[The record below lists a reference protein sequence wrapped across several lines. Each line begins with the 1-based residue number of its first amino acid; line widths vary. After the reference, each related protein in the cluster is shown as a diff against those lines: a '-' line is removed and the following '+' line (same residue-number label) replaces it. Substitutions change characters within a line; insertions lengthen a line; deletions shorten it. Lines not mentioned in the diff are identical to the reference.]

1 LLASV
6 TTGGFLTGTVV
17 GLSVH
22 TVGGVIA
29 PGATVLEEIVPLDDQ
44 LIVEAQVQPKDIDDL
59 GVG

>member
-1 LLASV
+1 MNIEIRAPA
-6 TTGGFLTGTVV
+6 TGTVV

-29 PGATVLEEIVPLDDQ
+29 PGATVLEEIVPLDDR
-44 LIVEAQVQPKDIDDL
+44 LIVEAQVQPNDIDDL

>member
-1 LLASV
+1 
-6 TTGGFLTGTVV
+6 VV

-44 LIVEAQVQPKDIDDL
+44 LIVEAQVQPNDIEDL